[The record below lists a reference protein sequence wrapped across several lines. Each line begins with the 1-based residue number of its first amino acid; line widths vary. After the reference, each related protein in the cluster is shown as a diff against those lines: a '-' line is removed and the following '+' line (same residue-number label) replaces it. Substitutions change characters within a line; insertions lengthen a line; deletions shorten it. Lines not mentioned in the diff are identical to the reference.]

1 MTGPSLYP
9 PTSPV
14 GYRRLLHAIHS
25 SPLDRLKKDC
35 FYYYLLKTDGGEEAG
50 DIGENVQERGLRF
63 AESRCLSKTWRVFMD
78 GYWNL
83 DHGRWEVSPS
93 SLILIISMS
102 ASSSPIFPLHAFST
116 RKRPDHLFAKSKR

>member
-50 DIGENVQERGLRF
+50 DIGENVQERSQRF

-83 DHGRWEVSPS
+83 DHARWEVSHPFPTFS
-93 SLILIISMS
+93 NLFRVLLSLHYSLR
-102 ASSSPIFPLHAFST
+102 T
-116 RKRPDHLFAKSKR
+116 RGQQWSAKS